1 MIDLCYMDTHLST
14 QKTAVQPQHTYNT
27 ETFQRAMNELTDLGD
42 AVHFNITIVGVF
54 RYQVWAELWRTMTP
68 LRW

>member
-1 MIDLCYMDTHLST
+1 MIHLSYMDTHPCT
-14 QKTAVQPQHTYNT
+14 QKTAAQLQHTYNT

-42 AVHFNITIVGVF
+42 AVHFNVTIVGVF
-54 RYQVWAELWRTMTP
+54 CYQVWAELWRTMTP